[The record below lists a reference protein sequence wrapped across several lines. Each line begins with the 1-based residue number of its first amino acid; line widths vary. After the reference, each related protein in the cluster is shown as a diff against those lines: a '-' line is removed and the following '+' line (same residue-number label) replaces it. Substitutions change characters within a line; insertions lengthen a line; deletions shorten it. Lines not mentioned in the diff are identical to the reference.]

1 MCSLNNS
8 WLWEGL
14 SRKRIGKIN
23 EKTLRNAHAWG
34 SEVRGVSPEDRVGTS
49 MVVQWL
55 RPCALNTGGL
65 GSIPGGGTKCRA
77 SSCSPKKRG
86 QAGRRI
92 IINVR
97 IGGEMVVLSELT
109 GRWRTQL
116 DASKWLI
123 RSLLSK
129 EKGKGPGR
137 DNPDH

>member
-1 MCSLNNS
+1 M
-8 WLWEGL
+8 
-14 SRKRIGKIN
+14 K
-23 EKTLRNAHAWG
+23 KTRDFPSG
-34 SEVRGVSPEDRVGTS
+34 PVVMTRPFQFREV
-49 MVVQWL
+49 
-55 RPCALNTGGL
+55 